1 MVAAGPP
8 TVVVG
13 AGPAGLATAAALT
26 RAGRAVTLL
35 EQATQV
41 GASWAAR
48 YDSLHLHT
56 IRWLSGLPGFPIP
69 RAYGRWVARDDVVRY
84 LGDYAEFHGLQPRLG
99 VALTRIDRVGEQWR
113 LATSDGVLVTGRVVL
128 ATGYSHTPRRPEL
141 PGAQN
146 VSG

>member
-13 AGPAGLATAAALT
+13 AGPAGRATAAALT

-48 YDSLHLHT
+48 YDGLHLHT

-128 ATGYSHTPRRPEL
+128 ATQAARSPSTCWQRARG
-141 PGAQN
+141 
-146 VSG
+146 